1 VTKNGKRELILKKI
15 DKIINNLEDLTR
27 GEIKKELITL
37 KKMVWNSKGDV
48 EY

>member
-27 GEIKKELITL
+27 GEIKHELITL
-37 KKMVWNSKGDV
+37 KKMVWRGS
-48 EY
+48 